1 MVRCINLHNPLL
13 TKGER
18 IVTVSESSGCA
29 AGLRVAVVTPYFK
42 ESPAT
47 LQRCLTSVRA
57 QTYPQVVHYLV
68 ADGFPQNA
76 LLTQWPGVRHIQLP
90 NGHANFGCTPRGVG
104 AQCALADG
112 FDVVCF
118 LDADNLIEPEH
129 VATVVETVAKAQ
141 AAGVA
146 LDAVFSLRYLFLPGH
161 EHLRLVAPREDVGSG
176 FVDTSCIS
184 LTRSA
189 GFLWGAWCQIPSSL
203 TPICD
208 RVMCWLMQ
216 HHRLKV
222 AWTGQ
227 RTVLYESSW
236 AHTYVQAGVP
246 VPASGT
252 HDHTLRAVG
261 QGLTP
266 EELWAR
272 LRVRWTFGRP
282 IDGAAS

>member
-57 QTYPQVVHYLV
+57 QTYPQVVHYMV

-118 LDADNLIEPEH
+118 LDADNLI
-129 VATVVETVAKAQ
+129 
-141 AAGVA
+141 
-146 LDAVFSLRYLFLPGH
+146 
-161 EHLRLVAPREDVGSG
+161 
-176 FVDTSCIS
+176 
-184 LTRSA
+184 
-189 GFLWGAWCQIPSSL
+189 
-203 TPICD
+203 
-208 RVMCWLMQ
+208 
-216 HHRLKV
+216 
-222 AWTGQ
+222 
-227 RTVLYESSW
+227 
-236 AHTYVQAGVP
+236 
-246 VPASGT
+246 
-252 HDHTLRAVG
+252 
-261 QGLTP
+261 
-266 EELWAR
+266 
-272 LRVRWTFGRP
+272 
-282 IDGAAS
+282 

>member
-1 MVRCINLHNPLL
+1 M
-13 TKGER
+13 
-18 IVTVSESSGCA
+18 
-29 AGLRVAVVTPYFK
+29 
-42 ESPAT
+42 
-47 LQRCLTSVRA
+47 
-57 QTYPQVVHYLV
+57 
-68 ADGFPQNA
+68 
-76 LLTQWPGVRHIQLP
+76 
-90 NGHANFGCTPRGVG
+90 
-104 AQCALADG
+104 
-112 FDVVCF
+112 
-118 LDADNLIEPEH
+118 
-129 VATVVETVAKAQ
+129 
-141 AAGVA
+141 
-146 LDAVFSLRYLFLPGH
+146 PGH

-184 LTRSA
+184 LTRSEC
-189 GFLWGAWCQIPSSL
+189 FLWGAWCQIPPSL